1 MIAAATSFF
10 KYWSQQFQLLI
21 EENIQKLY
29 SVSNLLVS
37 VAVFVFI
44 RYPKLWPNNYTQ
56 HVVIILWLSNSY
68 DTHHSQNIVWKLF
81 IGYV

>member
-10 KYWSQQFQLLI
+10 KYWSQQLLLLI